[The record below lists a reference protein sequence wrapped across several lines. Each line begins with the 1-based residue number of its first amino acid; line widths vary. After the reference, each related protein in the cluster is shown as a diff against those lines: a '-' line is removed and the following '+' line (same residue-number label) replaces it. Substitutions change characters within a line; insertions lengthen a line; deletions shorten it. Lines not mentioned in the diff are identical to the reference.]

1 MERRSKEKVNYFI
14 QEMRNKN
21 VETSSPRHT
30 SSKALKTQNHV
41 TQNRTEKN
49 NKHIP
54 NKHRHMSLRLKICL
68 VIGQLAVHGS
78 QLRLELFNLPVQT
91 ANRSEHSVL
100 LVPIVQEQVVTAQIS
115 DVSLQISNFTFQI
128 VSLMLES
135 HPLQQR
141 LLVLFK
147 VLTLAKPP
155 VTNYSQS
162 TPRKE
167 KKTAENTTKLPSQN
181 ITQQIPTADIQPPRK
196 QTVN

>member
-1 MERRSKEKVNYFI
+1 
-14 QEMRNKN
+14 
-21 VETSSPRHT
+21 
-30 SSKALKTQNHV
+30 
-41 TQNRTEKN
+41 
-49 NKHIP
+49 
-54 NKHRHMSLRLKICL
+54 MSLRLKICL
-68 VIGQLAVHGS
+68 IIGQLAVHGS

-167 KKTAENTTKLPSQN
+167 RKKTAKNTTKLPSQN

-196 QTVN
+196 QTAN

>member
-1 MERRSKEKVNYFI
+1 
-14 QEMRNKN
+14 
-21 VETSSPRHT
+21 
-30 SSKALKTQNHV
+30 
-41 TQNRTEKN
+41 
-49 NKHIP
+49 
-54 NKHRHMSLRLKICL
+54 MSLRLKICL

-115 DVSLQISNFTFQI
+115 DVSLQKPNSTFQI

-167 KKTAENTTKLPSQN
+167 KRKKK
-181 ITQQIPTADIQPPRK
+181 PRK
-196 QTVN
+196 ILQSYHHKI

>member
-1 MERRSKEKVNYFI
+1 
-14 QEMRNKN
+14 
-21 VETSSPRHT
+21 
-30 SSKALKTQNHV
+30 
-41 TQNRTEKN
+41 
-49 NKHIP
+49 
-54 NKHRHMSLRLKICL
+54 MSLRLKICL

-167 KKTAENTTKLPSQN
+167 KRKKTAENTTKLPSQN

-196 QTVN
+196 QTAN

>member
-1 MERRSKEKVNYFI
+1 
-14 QEMRNKN
+14 
-21 VETSSPRHT
+21 
-30 SSKALKTQNHV
+30 
-41 TQNRTEKN
+41 
-49 NKHIP
+49 
-54 NKHRHMSLRLKICL
+54 MSLRLKICL

-91 ANRSEHSVL
+91 ANRSEHGVL
-100 LVPIVQEQVVTAQIS
+100 LVPIVQEQVVTSEIS
-115 DVSLQISNFTFQI
+115 DVSLQISNSTFQI

-141 LLVLFK
+141 LLVLFQ

-167 KKTAENTTKLPSQN
+167 KRKNRGKYYKATITKYNTTNPYRRHTTAKKTDSKLKKKAKSG
-181 ITQQIPTADIQPPRK
+181 QPPHRFTR
-196 QTVN
+196 TVPTDIEPEKKENMYSPAVHPTTVTK

>member
-1 MERRSKEKVNYFI
+1 MKILNRNLRTWKEDQKRKSIILFKKCEI
-14 QEMRNKN
+14 K
-21 VETSSPRHT
+21 T
-30 SSKALKTQNHV
+30 LKLHHHGILAQKLWKLKSHV

-100 LVPIVQEQVVTAQIS
+100 LVPIVQEQVVTSEIS
-115 DVSLQISNFTFQI
+115 DVSLQISNSTFQI

-162 TPRKE
+162 TPRKKRE
-167 KKTAENTTKLPSQN
+167 KK
-181 ITQQIPTADIQPPRK
+181 PPK
-196 QTVN
+196 ILQSYHHKI

>member
-1 MERRSKEKVNYFI
+1 
-14 QEMRNKN
+14 
-21 VETSSPRHT
+21 
-30 SSKALKTQNHV
+30 
-41 TQNRTEKN
+41 
-49 NKHIP
+49 
-54 NKHRHMSLRLKICL
+54 MSLRLKICL

-100 LVPIVQEQVVTAQIS
+100 LVPIVQEQVVTSEIS
-115 DVSLQISNFTFQI
+115 DVSLQISNSTFQI

-167 KKTAENTTKLPSQN
+167 KEKKTAENTTKLPSQN

-196 QTVN
+196 QTAN

>member
-1 MERRSKEKVNYFI
+1 
-14 QEMRNKN
+14 
-21 VETSSPRHT
+21 
-30 SSKALKTQNHV
+30 
-41 TQNRTEKN
+41 
-49 NKHIP
+49 
-54 NKHRHMSLRLKICL
+54 MSLRLKICL

-167 KKTAENTTKLPSQN
+167 KKRKKNRQNTTKLPSQN

-196 QTVN
+196 QTAN

>member
-1 MERRSKEKVNYFI
+1 
-14 QEMRNKN
+14 
-21 VETSSPRHT
+21 
-30 SSKALKTQNHV
+30 
-41 TQNRTEKN
+41 
-49 NKHIP
+49 
-54 NKHRHMSLRLKICL
+54 MSLRLKICL

-91 ANRSEHSVL
+91 ANRSEHGVL
-100 LVPIVQEQVVTAQIS
+100 LVPIVQEQVVTSEIS
-115 DVSLQISNFTFQI
+115 NVSLQISNSTFQI

-155 VTNYSQS
+155 VTKYSQS
-162 TPRKE
+162 TPRKKE
-167 KKTAENTTKLPSQN
+167 RKKKKTAKNTTKLPSQN

-196 QTVN
+196 QTAN

>member
-1 MERRSKEKVNYFI
+1 
-14 QEMRNKN
+14 
-21 VETSSPRHT
+21 
-30 SSKALKTQNHV
+30 
-41 TQNRTEKN
+41 
-49 NKHIP
+49 
-54 NKHRHMSLRLKICL
+54 MSLRLKICL

-100 LVPIVQEQVVTAQIS
+100 LVPIVQEQVVTSEIS
-115 DVSLQISNFTFQI
+115 DVSLQISNSTFQI

-167 KKTAENTTKLPSQN
+167 KRKKTAENTTKLPSQN

>member
-1 MERRSKEKVNYFI
+1 
-14 QEMRNKN
+14 
-21 VETSSPRHT
+21 
-30 SSKALKTQNHV
+30 
-41 TQNRTEKN
+41 
-49 NKHIP
+49 
-54 NKHRHMSLRLKICL
+54 MSLRLKICL
-68 VIGQLAVHGS
+68 IIGQLAVHGS

-162 TPRKE
+162 TPRKKKE
-167 KKTAENTTKLPSQN
+167 RKNREKYYKATITKYNTTNPYRRYTTAKKTDSKLKKKGKSGHP
-181 ITQQIPTADIQPPRK
+181 PTVSPVQYPPI
-196 QTVN
+196 

>member
-1 MERRSKEKVNYFI
+1 
-14 QEMRNKN
+14 
-21 VETSSPRHT
+21 
-30 SSKALKTQNHV
+30 
-41 TQNRTEKN
+41 
-49 NKHIP
+49 
-54 NKHRHMSLRLKICL
+54 MSLLLKICL

-167 KKTAENTTKLPSQN
+167 KRKKTAENTTKLPSQN

>member
-1 MERRSKEKVNYFI
+1 
-14 QEMRNKN
+14 
-21 VETSSPRHT
+21 
-30 SSKALKTQNHV
+30 
-41 TQNRTEKN
+41 
-49 NKHIP
+49 
-54 NKHRHMSLRLKICL
+54 MSLRLKICL

-162 TPRKE
+162 TPRKKKKKE
-167 KKTAENTTKLPSQN
+167 KTAKNTTKLPSQN

-196 QTVN
+196 QTAN

>member
-1 MERRSKEKVNYFI
+1 
-14 QEMRNKN
+14 
-21 VETSSPRHT
+21 
-30 SSKALKTQNHV
+30 
-41 TQNRTEKN
+41 
-49 NKHIP
+49 
-54 NKHRHMSLRLKICL
+54 MSLRLKICL
-68 VIGQLAVHGS
+68 IIGQLAVHGS

-115 DVSLQISNFTFQI
+115 DVSLQIPNSTFQI

-167 KKTAENTTKLPSQN
+167 KRKKTAENTTKLPSQN

-196 QTVN
+196 QTAN

>member
-1 MERRSKEKVNYFI
+1 
-14 QEMRNKN
+14 
-21 VETSSPRHT
+21 
-30 SSKALKTQNHV
+30 
-41 TQNRTEKN
+41 
-49 NKHIP
+49 
-54 NKHRHMSLRLKICL
+54 MSLRLKICL

-91 ANRSEHSVL
+91 ANRSEHGVL
-100 LVPIVQEQVVTAQIS
+100 LVPIVQEQVVTSEIS
-115 DVSLQISNFTFQI
+115 DVSLQISNSTFQI

-167 KKTAENTTKLPSQN
+167 KRKKTAENTTKLPSQN

-196 QTVN
+196 QTVH

>member
-30 SSKALKTQNHV
+30 SSKTLKTQNHV

-68 VIGQLAVHGS
+68 IIGQLAVHGS

-115 DVSLQISNFTFQI
+115 DVSLQKPNSTFQI

-141 LLVLFK
+141 LLVLFQ
-147 VLTLAKPP
+147 VLTSAKEPAI
-155 VTNYSQS
+155 NCQQS
-162 TPRKE
+162 APH
-167 KKTAENTTKLPSQN
+167 N
-181 ITQQIPTADIQPPRK
+181 IR
-196 QTVN
+196 NR

>member
-1 MERRSKEKVNYFI
+1 
-14 QEMRNKN
+14 
-21 VETSSPRHT
+21 
-30 SSKALKTQNHV
+30 
-41 TQNRTEKN
+41 
-49 NKHIP
+49 
-54 NKHRHMSLRLKICL
+54 MSLRLKICL

-167 KKTAENTTKLPSQN
+167 KRKKTAENTTKLPSQN

>member
-1 MERRSKEKVNYFI
+1 
-14 QEMRNKN
+14 
-21 VETSSPRHT
+21 
-30 SSKALKTQNHV
+30 
-41 TQNRTEKN
+41 
-49 NKHIP
+49 
-54 NKHRHMSLRLKICL
+54 MSLRLKICL

-100 LVPIVQEQVVTAQIS
+100 LVPIVQEQVVTSEIS
-115 DVSLQISNFTFQI
+115 DVSLQISNSTFQI

-141 LLVLFK
+141 LLVLFQ

-162 TPRKE
+162 TPRKKRE
-167 KKTAENTTKLPSQN
+167 KTAKNTTKLPSQN

-196 QTVN
+196 QTANRRRKENRVTPPPFHPYSTHR

>member
-1 MERRSKEKVNYFI
+1 MKILNRNLRTWKEDQKRKSIILFKKCEI
-14 QEMRNKN
+14 K
-21 VETSSPRHT
+21 T
-30 SSKALKTQNHV
+30 LKLHHHGILAQKLWKLKSHV

-100 LVPIVQEQVVTAQIS
+100 LVPIVQEQVVTSEIS
-115 DVSLQISNFTFQI
+115 DVSLQISNSSFQI

-167 KKTAENTTKLPSQN
+167 KRKK
-181 ITQQIPTADIQPPRK
+181 PRK
-196 QTVN
+196 ILQSYHHKI

>member
-1 MERRSKEKVNYFI
+1 
-14 QEMRNKN
+14 
-21 VETSSPRHT
+21 
-30 SSKALKTQNHV
+30 
-41 TQNRTEKN
+41 
-49 NKHIP
+49 
-54 NKHRHMSLRLKICL
+54 MSLRLKICL
-68 VIGQLAVHGS
+68 IIGQLAVHGS

-162 TPRKE
+162 TPRKIKKE
-167 KKTAENTTKLPSQN
+167 KTAKNTTKLPSQN

-196 QTVN
+196 QTAN

>member
-1 MERRSKEKVNYFI
+1 
-14 QEMRNKN
+14 
-21 VETSSPRHT
+21 
-30 SSKALKTQNHV
+30 
-41 TQNRTEKN
+41 
-49 NKHIP
+49 
-54 NKHRHMSLRLKICL
+54 MSLRLKICL

-91 ANRSEHSVL
+91 ANRSEHGVL
-100 LVPIVQEQVVTAQIS
+100 LVPIVQEQVVTSEIS
-115 DVSLQISNFTFQI
+115 DVSLQISNSTFQI

-167 KKTAENTTKLPSQN
+167 KRKKTAENTTKLPSQN

>member
-1 MERRSKEKVNYFI
+1 
-14 QEMRNKN
+14 
-21 VETSSPRHT
+21 
-30 SSKALKTQNHV
+30 
-41 TQNRTEKN
+41 
-49 NKHIP
+49 
-54 NKHRHMSLRLKICL
+54 MSLRLKICL

-91 ANRSEHSVL
+91 ANRSEHGVL
-100 LVPIVQEQVVTAQIS
+100 LVPIVQEQVVTSEIS
-115 DVSLQISNFTFQI
+115 DVSLQISNSSFQI

-167 KKTAENTTKLPSQN
+167 KKTRKK
-181 ITQQIPTADIQPPRK
+181 PRK
-196 QTVN
+196 ILQSYHHKI

>member
-1 MERRSKEKVNYFI
+1 
-14 QEMRNKN
+14 
-21 VETSSPRHT
+21 
-30 SSKALKTQNHV
+30 
-41 TQNRTEKN
+41 
-49 NKHIP
+49 
-54 NKHRHMSLRLKICL
+54 MSLRLKICL

-141 LLVLFK
+141 LLVLFQ

-167 KKTAENTTKLPSQN
+167 KRKKTAENTTKLPSQN

-196 QTVN
+196 QTAN